1 MTENLRIIQ
10 ETQEKANKIIDNALI
25 EAAKIEKGLLPKS
38 TEAYEETY
46 RTEIAQ
52 AEKYAKNLLKSS
64 SKSIEVE
71 LEQILKSAKQLVI
84 EVEKQVKT
92 KEQEAVKHIINIV
105 FHRSEKL

>member
-10 ETQEKANKIIDNALI
+10 ETQEKANKILDNALI
-25 EAAKIEKGLLPKS
+25 EAEKIKKGLLQKS

-52 AEKYAKNLLKSS
+52 AEKYAQNLLKSS
-64 SKSIEVE
+64 SKGIEVE
-71 LEQILKSAKQLVI
+71 LEQILKSGEQLVL
-84 EVEKQVKT
+84 EVEKQAKT
-92 KEQEAVKHIINIV
+92 KEKEAVKHIINII